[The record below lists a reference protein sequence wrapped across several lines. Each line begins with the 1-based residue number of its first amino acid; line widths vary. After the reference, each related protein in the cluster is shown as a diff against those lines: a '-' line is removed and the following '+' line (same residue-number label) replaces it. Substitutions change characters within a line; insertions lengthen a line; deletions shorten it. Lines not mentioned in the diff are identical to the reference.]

1 MIETLH
7 GIRET
12 VNFKSNTHL
21 RLYNNVEAEFYPNH
35 WHAPLEIIMPLEGT
49 YPVTCSNKSY
59 QIKEGELLLI
69 TPGALHNMGGTHGKR
84 LIFQADFALLHSIKD
99 LAAGLTLI
107 SPALHITP
115 DNSPAIHG
123 PAKKLV
129 LEIANEYFEDLPLSE
144 ASIYAKIIELFVL
157 IARHHSKV
165 SIPMNNSENKQR
177 EYIERFLFVCE
188 YINEHFNENLT
199 LDEIAALSGFS
210 KYHFSRLFKQFTNT
224 SFYKYLNR
232 KRIENAVDLLM
243 DSQHTITDV
252 ALRCGF
258 SSLSAFIRMFK
269 IIRGCTPSEFKALYS
284 IKWDEV
290 RKADIETEFDKN
302 ECETGGESNALH
314 RY

>member
-1 MIETLH
+1 MIENLN

-21 RLYNNVEAEFYPNH
+21 RFYSNEETEFYPNH
-35 WHAPLEIIMPLEGT
+35 WHAPLEIVMPLENS

-59 QIKEGELLLI
+59 LLNEGELLLI
-69 TPGALHNMGGTHGKR
+69 TPGALHNMGGTSGKR
-84 LIFQADFALLHSIKD
+84 LIFQADFTILHSIKE
-99 LAAGLTLI
+99 LAATLTLI

-115 DNSPAIHG
+115 ENSPAIHG
-123 PAKKLV
+123 RAKKIILD
-129 LEIANEYFEDLPLSE
+129 IAAEYADDLPLTE
-144 ASIYAKIIELFVL
+144 AAVYAKVVELFVL
-157 IARHHSKV
+157 IARHYSKV
-165 SIPMNNSENKQR
+165 SIPLNNSENKQR

-188 YINEHFNENLT
+188 HINEHFNENLT
-199 LDEIAALSGFS
+199 LDEVAALSGFS
-210 KYHFSRLFKQFTNT
+210 KFHFSRLFKQFTNT

-284 IKWDEV
+284 VMWDEAE
-290 RKADIETEFDKN
+290 KPQ
-302 ECETGGESNALH
+302 ALLEN
-314 RY
+314 

>member
-1 MIETLH
+1 MIETLN

-21 RLYNNVEAEFYPNH
+21 RLYNNDETAFYPNH
-35 WHAPLEIIMPLEGT
+35 WHAPLEIIMPLENA

-59 QIKEGELLLI
+59 IIKESELLFI
-69 TPGALHNMGGTHGKR
+69 TPGALHNMGGTPGKR
-84 LIFQADFALLHSIKD
+84 LIFQADFTILYSIKE
-99 LAAGLTLI
+99 LAATLTLI
-107 SPALHITP
+107 SPALHVTAE
-115 DNSPAIHG
+115 NSPAIHE
-123 PAKKLV
+123 PARKLL
-129 LEIANEYFEDLPLSE
+129 LEIADEYFEDLPLSE
-144 ASIYAKIIELFVL
+144 ASIYAKVIELFVL

-177 EYIERFLFVCE
+177 EYIERFLFVCD
-188 YINEHFNENLT
+188 YINEHFNENLS
-199 LDEIAALSGFS
+199 LDEVAALSGFS

-224 SFYKYLNR
+224 SFYKYLNK

-269 IIRGCTPSEFKALYS
+269 ITRGCTPSEFKALYS
-284 IKWDEV
+284 IKWGEV
-290 RKADIETEFDKN
+290 RN
-302 ECETGGESNALH
+302 EDLPDENENFYG
-314 RY
+314 